1 VEAPRDQKGEGMIDL
16 DVDNEKP
23 RGIEAAGAAGIL
35 LTAVLIAVGAAALAS
50 LIWFA
55 YEVMS
60 WIG

>member
-1 VEAPRDQKGEGMIDL
+1 MIDL

-23 RGIEAAGAAGIL
+23 RWIEAAGAAGIL

-55 YEVMS
+55 YEVLS